1 MAWGQIGDKPLSEP
15 MLTRFI
21 DTYIYSTRGDE
32 FMQSITISIYI
43 DVSNLH
49 SPSLEEPSTLL
60 FPNSRVQPHDTNIY
74 SNATWNVSIFS
85 AFSISVAMEMWFQFM
100 DSLAT
105 LEFHLRFQWC
115 AGWWQTM
122 SKALDRDNLNSLT
135 PERWGSNFNS
145 LTPGTY
151 SCSLNLVIFKLIS
164 TIDIMSIS
172 CEITVRWMPRN
183 LTYEKSKLVQVM
195 DWCR

>member
-1 MAWGQIGDKPLSEP
+1 MPNRRQAIIWTNADPIHWQIYAALG
-15 MLTRFI
+15 
-21 DTYIYSTRGDE
+21 GDE
-32 FMQSITISIYI
+32 LMSITIFIYI

-74 SNATWNVSIFS
+74 LHATRNVSIFS

-115 AGWWQTM
+115 AGWRQTM

-145 LTPGTY
+145 LTPGRY
-151 SCSLNLVIFKLIS
+151 SCSLN
-164 TIDIMSIS
+164 
-172 CEITVRWMPRN
+172 
-183 LTYEKSKLVQVM
+183 
-195 DWCR
+195 